1 MASALISQLYEAIN
15 AQGTDIVGA
24 DSGEYPCCLLAFEIA
39 IEDWD
44 LTSYFEME
52 IQVPSSFTSSTA
64 LDGQACLVSIDGSNI
79 LPIYADYCEI
89 SVYETS
95 PNEYSVIFNL
105 FVERS
110 TMEGYD
116 GTFVFALCSFAQFI
130 QQGQLGLVTTTPANI
145 PETIGLT
152 TSLDNPYAPPATPL
166 ATPTGLNAT
175 NVTSNSARISWNAV
189 ENASGYKVEYRRQGD
204 TTWNE

>member
-52 IQVPSSFTSSTA
+52 IQVPSSLTGSNAF
-64 LDGQACLVSIDGSNI
+64 DGEACLVVIDGSNI

-89 SVYETS
+89 TAYETS

-130 QQGQLGLVTTTPANI
+130 QQGQLGLVTTEPANI

-175 NVTSNSARISWNAV
+175 NVTSNSATIGWNAV
-189 ENASGYKVEYRRQGD
+189 ENATDYKVEYRRQGD